1 MSPFLIRPNTDY
13 TTFKALLDEHF
24 PDIRQRIRDD
34 SNIRPSVI
42 KNELVNDYARI
53 GSFLTHTNAVM
64 LALQRLEQAISDKL
78 TAKVA
83 AEGRAG
89 GTYTALENTL
99 LRDNTLPSGIFKF
112 PSATNA
118 RGESIY
124 FKTHKLLSSTLQ
136 DLEDLHNF
144 NGRSVDTFEQ
154 TPLMDLYPGAKVA
167 SNPGK
172 PVASTSGRGDPVAF
186 LTLPDKA
193 KTAPSDWPGRAKPV
207 GVPAVSGILGQAFN
221 KTLLRHG
228 YHFKDPGAGI
238 AHGEYTHRLQW
249 YAVVVKRPDLGLIN
263 SPLDIFRSLGSDWCK
278 HAREGVAN
286 DGSNLTGYYMW
297 EALFDCAPAGL
308 QLADWRPHSTTFT
321 CPEAMLTQL
330 TPSVLRTDDTHFLL
344 KALMRARNKKRA
356 GNVSGG
362 DSSFERQDYGL
373 RFTGSSTKTIQTAT
387 GFKGAYLFWYLSH

>member
-1 MSPFLIRPNTDY
+1 VAPFLIRANTDY
-13 TTFKALLDEHF
+13 TTFSALIDENF

-64 LALQRLEQAISDKL
+64 LALQRLEQALLDKL
-78 TAKVA
+78 AAKVRD
-83 AEGRAG
+83 EGDAG
-89 GTYTALENTL
+89 GSFTTLQNTL
-99 LRDNTLPSGIFKF
+99 SGNTLPSGVFKF
-112 PSATNA
+112 PSTTNA

-154 TPLMDLYPGAKVA
+154 TPAMDLYPGAKVA
-167 SNPGK
+167 RNPGR
-172 PVASTSGRGDPVAF
+172 PEAATSSGGDPVAF
-186 LTLPDKA
+186 LRLPDKA
-193 KTAPSDWPGRAKPV
+193 KTDPSNWPGGAKPV

-249 YAVVVKRPDLGLIN
+249 YAVVTKSAEIGLRN

-278 HAREGVAN
+278 QQKIGRGN
-286 DGSNLTGYYMW
+286 DGSELTGYYMW

-308 QLADWRPHSTTFT
+308 QLAEWRPHSDTFT
-321 CPEAMLTQL
+321 CPEAMLKQL
-330 TPSVLRTDDTHFLL
+330 TPSVLYTHDTHFLL
-344 KALMRARNKKRA
+344 KALMRARNAKRS

-373 RFTGSSTKTIQTAT
+373 RFTGASTKTIQTAT